1 MEPAWPRLGAGLPSG
16 RESWVPSRSERHEGV
31 PPPNHRGD
39 PRKLGRVHALFV
51 YGRDVSNDVADL
63 TNAAEGGAEF
73 VLSNEPVVPPEN
85 RGSGTSALHDYENLG
100 ELPRSYGGAFL
111 FAIARDPHTLFVYW
125 DIDWA
130 TVFGDA
136 PPADRKVHLRVLW
149 HEGIEE
155 ATVAVEPLAASHLL
169 TVMHARSSYRVEI
182 GFYAAEKVWNSVGI
196 STAVI
201 TPPDDVAQS
210 GPVDVATIPFHLSFQ
225 RIVDTFRG
233 SKYDGDAL
241 AEIIGQLQHHAD
253 NSDAAL
259 PESERELLRA
269 LESGRSEEDASERA
283 RLRNAPDVFASRERV
298 ESILGFGA
306 TSPG

>member
-1 MEPAWPRLGAGLPSG
+1 MA
-16 RESWVPSRSERHEGV
+16 
-31 PPPNHRGD
+31 
-39 PRKLGRVHALFV
+39 
-51 YGRDVSNDVADL
+51 NDLADL
-63 TNAAEGGAEF
+63 SEVAQGGAEF
-73 VLSNEPVVPPEN
+73 VLSSQPMVAPEE
-85 RGSGTSALHDYENLG
+85 RALDALRDYENLG

-130 TVFGDA
+130 TVFGDM
-136 PPADRKVHLRVLW
+136 PPEDRKAHLRVLW

-155 ATVAVEPLAASHLL
+155 STVAVEPLAASHLL
-169 TVMHARSSYRVEI
+169 SVTHARSSYRVEI
-182 GFYAAEKVWNSVGI
+182 GYYAPEQVWNSVAI

-201 TPPDDVAQS
+201 TPPDDVAES
-210 GPVDVATIPFHLSFQ
+210 HPVDVATMPFHLSFQ

-241 AEIIGQLQHHAD
+241 AEIVGQLQHHAD
-253 NSDAAL
+253 NSDATL

-269 LESGRSEEDASERA
+269 LELGRPETNAAERA
-283 RLRNAPDVFASRERV
+283 RLRGAPDTFATRERV

-306 TSPG
+306 TSPM

>member
-1 MEPAWPRLGAGLPSG
+1 MNAVRARKFG
-16 RESWVPSRSERHEGV
+16 RARAV
-31 PPPNHRGD
+31 
-39 PRKLGRVHALFV
+39 FV
-51 YGRDVSNDVADL
+51 YRRDVANDVADL

-73 VLSNEPVVPPEN
+73 VLSSEPVVPPQD
-85 RGSGTSALHDYENLG
+85 RGPDSAGLRDYENLG

-125 DIDWA
+125 DTDWA
-130 TVFGDA
+130 AVFGEN

-155 ATVAVEPLAASHLL
+155 STVAVEPLAASHLL

-182 GFYAAEKVWNSVGI
+182 GYYAPENVWNSVAI
-196 STAVI
+196 SAPVI
-201 TPPDDVAQS
+201 TPPDDVAEN

-241 AEIIGQLQHHAD
+241 AEILGQLQHHAD
-253 NSDAAL
+253 NSDATL

-269 LESGRSEEDASERA
+269 LESGLGENDATQRA

-306 TSPG
+306 TSPMGGE

>member
-1 MEPAWPRLGAGLPSG
+1 MA
-16 RESWVPSRSERHEGV
+16 
-31 PPPNHRGD
+31 
-39 PRKLGRVHALFV
+39 
-51 YGRDVSNDVADL
+51 NDVADL
-63 TNAAEGGAEF
+63 TDEAEGGAEF
-73 VLSNEPVVPPEN
+73 VLSSQPVVTQEARARN
-85 RGSGTSALHDYENLG
+85 AGALRDYENLG

-111 FAIARDPHTLFVYW
+111 FAIARDPQTLFAYW

-130 TVFGDA
+130 AVFGDA

-155 ATVAVEPLAASHLL
+155 STIAVEPLGGSHLL
-169 TVMHARSSYRVEI
+169 PVLHPRSSYRVEI
-182 GFYAAEKVWNSVGI
+182 GYYAPENVWNSVAT
-196 STAVI
+196 SAAVI
-201 TPPDDVAQS
+201 TPPDDVAEN

-241 AEIIGQLQHHAD
+241 AEILGRLQHHAD
-253 NSDAAL
+253 SSDAAL

-269 LESGRSEEDASERA
+269 LESGLPGTNAAQRA
-283 RLRNAPDVFASRERV
+283 RLRSAPDLFASRERV